1 MVKITQSLIGEAL
14 IGEGPEIAH
23 IDLVI
28 GPKGGAVE
36 SAFMTSL
43 AAPSQGHTPLLAV
56 LEPNVATKPA
66 TLMVNKVTIK
76 NVSQAALIFGAAQAS
91 IAKAV
96 MDSVEEGLIP
106 KEEAENLLLI
116 VSVFVEWDAKDKDKV
131 YKFNYEATKLAIK
144 RAVSGK
150 PSVEDALAKK
160 DSSHHPFA

>member
-1 MVKITQSLIGEAL
+1 MVKITQSL

-28 GPKGGAVE
+28 GPKGRAVE

-43 AAPSQGHTPLLAV
+43 ATPS
-56 LEPNVATKPA
+56 
-66 TLMVNKVTIK
+66 IK
-76 NVSQAALIFGAAQAS
+76 NVSQAGLIFASAQAS

-96 MDSVEEGLIP
+96 MDSVEEGLIL
-106 KEEAENLLLI
+106 KEEAENLLII

-150 PSVEDALAKK
+150 PTVEDALAKK
-160 DSSHHPFA
+160 NSAHHPFA